1 MSLVLAILAGWF
13 LLSLAV
19 ALLFGRAARLG
30 EDQPRLAGSAADPGY
45 TVAAVVP
52 APTNATSRRHSG
64 PAAA

>member
-13 LLSLAV
+13 VLSLAV

-30 EDQPRLAGSAADPGY
+30 EDRPRLAGGSADPGY
-45 TVAAVVP
+45 TASVVP
-52 APTNATSRRHSG
+52 APADATSRRHSG

>member
-30 EDQPRLAGSAADPGY
+30 EDQPRLAGGSADPAY
-45 TVAAVVP
+45 TVVVP
-52 APTNATSRRHSG
+52 APADASPRRHSG

>member
-30 EDQPRLAGSAADPGY
+30 GDQPRLAGGSADPAY
-45 TVAAVVP
+45 TVAVVP
-52 APTNATSRRHSG
+52 APADASSRRRSG

>member
-19 ALLFGRAARLG
+19 ALLFGRAARLEEG
-30 EDQPRLAGSAADPGY
+30 RSRLAGGSADPAY
-45 TVAAVVP
+45 AVAVVP
-52 APTNATSRRHSG
+52 APADASSRRHSG